1 MRNHAG
7 KAEIN
12 GKKIN
17 YYIYNEELISDDKP
31 FLVFLHEGLG
41 SIRQWKDFPASLSE
55 KTGLAVLL
63 YDRYGYG
70 DSDILTEKRNTE
82 YIETEASLYL
92 PELLRKLN
100 LNQKIILFGHSDGA
114 TIALYFASLFPDIT
128 LGVISESAHTFIED
142 ISVAGV
148 SAARES
154 FIYGN
159 SLRKKLEKY
168 HGDNTVPMFFG
179 WADLWT
185 EPSSKKWN
193 MFKELKN
200 INSPVLV
207 IQGDTDEYGSRKQV
221 DEIKNRV
228 SSECE
233 ILYLKDCGHIP
244 HFQAKDLV
252 LQKSS
257 EFIDKI
263 LQQVLT

>member
-7 KAEIN
+7 KIEID

-17 YYIYNEELISDDKP
+17 YFICNEEFLNEDKP
-31 FLVFLHEGLG
+31 LLVFLHEGLG

-55 KTGLAVLL
+55 KTGLSALL

-70 DSDILTEKRNTE
+70 DSDILTEKRNTD
-82 YIETEASLYL
+82 YISIEASLYL

-100 LNQKIILFGHSDGA
+100 LSRKIILFGHSDGA
-114 TIALYFASLFPDIT
+114 TIALYFASLFPERTIG
-128 LGVISESAHTFIED
+128 LISESAHTFIED
-142 ISVAGV
+142 VSIKGV
-148 SAARES
+148 SATRES

-168 HGDNTVPMFFG
+168 HRDNTIPMFFG
-179 WADLWT
+179 WADLWSD
-185 EPSSKKWN
+185 PSSKKWN

-200 INSPVLV
+200 ITSPVFV

-221 DEIKNRV
+221 DEIKKRV
-228 SSECE
+228 SADCD

-252 LQKSS
+252 LQKSF
-257 EFIDKI
+257 EFINNL
-263 LQQVLT
+263 LQQILI